1 MIDFHTHI
9 LPGMDDGSRS
19 ISQSVSMLREEARQ
33 NMDTVFL
40 TPHFYAEENRP
51 VEFLKRRYSAWRKL
65 APYLWPELPSVRL
78 GAEVQYFEGICRA
91 EDIQHLRIVGTDLL
105 LLEMPFC
112 RWSDRMLSDVAELN
126 DRRGTQI
133 VLAHIDRY
141 MAIQKQDVWDWLRAN
156 GVLMQANVSS
166 FQNRKTR
173 KKVLSMLSEGQIQ
186 FLGSDC
192 HNMEARRPN
201 WDRLPD
207 QAWTLAE
214 SSPEHTA
221 IAETDTNGIH
231 LTVL

>member
-33 NMDTVFL
+33 SVDTVFL

-112 RWSDRMLSDVAELN
+112 RWSARMLGDVAELN
-126 DRRGTQI
+126 ARREIQI

-141 MAIQKQDVWDWLRAN
+141 IPMQKQDVWDWLRAN

-192 HNMEARRPN
+192 HNMETRRPN
-201 WDRLPD
+201 WDSLSD

-214 SSPEHTA
+214 SSPEHIA
-221 IAETDTNGIH
+221 IAETNTNGIH

>member
-112 RWSDRMLSDVAELN
+112 RWSDRMLGDVAELN

-173 KKVLSMLSEGQIQ
+173 KKCCPCCQRARFSFLARTATIWKPGGQTGIAYRIKHGHWPRARLSILRLQKQIQ
-186 FLGSDC
+186 TEF
-192 HNMEARRPN
+192 
-201 WDRLPD
+201 
-207 QAWTLAE
+207 
-214 SSPEHTA
+214 
-221 IAETDTNGIH
+221 I
-231 LTVL
+231 